1 MTAIDLLSFVGGL
14 VSLAAILTGVR
25 CWWLWIAA
33 GFALQ
38 ERQMRLGR
46 AAMDVADE
54 VLDDVRVP
62 VLPMRV
68 K

>member
-1 MTAIDLLSFVGGL
+1 MELAGFLSFVGGL

-38 ERQMRLGR
+38 ERQMNLGR
-46 AAMDVADE
+46 EALAIAE
-54 VLDDVRVP
+54 RELSDDRKIVRV
-62 VLPMRV
+62 